1 MKPNNRN
8 TLNKKIAAAKT
19 TAGKWEIALHGGE
32 PPTEIQ
38 FLPTQATG
46 LRKSLNDP
54 NQPAKHGPGF
64 YTKACE
70 QLKQRFT
77 RLLFPALLED
87 NPAPFAELLE
97 AMAKSRRSECR
108 DLNEFISKMEEYSK
122 QPVNKKESGRRLRL
136 ALLSLWPDQL
146 LSMGSVIKSLNEQGL
161 SNFDESHVRRT
172 MREIDV
178 HLLRPGEYFIYRIN
192 GRAVRTLRV
201 SKSGKPI
208 VTGKSWEDLRAEP
221 AFTCW
226 NQRPKA
232 DK

>member
-32 PPTEIQ
+32 PPNDIQ
-38 FLPTQATG
+38 FLPTQATA
-46 LRKSLNDP
+46 LRKSLNGP
-54 NQPAKHGPGF
+54 NQLAKHGQRF

-87 NPAPFAELLE
+87 NPAPFVGLLE

-122 QPVNKKESGRRLRL
+122 QPVSKKESGRRLRL

-146 LSMGSVIKSLNEQGL
+146 LSMKAVLQGI
-161 SNFDESHVRRT
+161 DRWGAPYDDASHVRRV
-172 MREIDV
+172 MRKIDV
-178 HLLRPGEYFIYRIN
+178 HLLRPAECFIYRIN
-192 GRAVRTLRV
+192 GRTVRTLRV
-201 SKSGKPI
+201 SKNGKPI
-208 VTGKSWEDLRAEP
+208 VTGKSWEELRAEP

-226 NQRPKA
+226 TQ
-232 DK
+232 

>member
-19 TAGKWEIALHGGE
+19 IGEKWLSALNGGE

-38 FLPTQATG
+38 FLARQATA
-46 LRKSLNDP
+46 LRKSLNNP
-54 NQPAKHGPGF
+54 NQPATHGPGF
-64 YTKACE
+64 HTTCE
-70 QLKQRFT
+70 QLNQRFT

-108 DLNEFISKMEEYSK
+108 DLNEFISRMEEYSK
-122 QPVNKKESGRRLRL
+122 QPVSKKESGRRLRL
-136 ALLSLWPDQL
+136 ALLGLWPDQL
-146 LSMGSVIKSLNEQGL
+146 LSMGSVIKSLSERGL
-161 SNFDESHVRRT
+161 YKLDERHVRRT

-178 HLLRPGEYFIYRIN
+178 HLLRPGECFIYRKN
-192 GRAVRTLRV
+192 GRTVRTLRV

-208 VTGKSWEDLRAEP
+208 ATGKSWEELRAEP
-221 AFTCW
+221 AFTSW
-226 NQRPKA
+226 AQRPKA